1 LDAINCRHTE
11 EAIMSQQDLLT
22 ALVGEWGGIY
32 RLWLEPGVLRSESP
46 ARATIRPVLDG
57 RYVVHDYGWADQGA
71 PQHGTMLLGSDGD
84 GVWHMAWIDTWHTG
98 RSIMACKGE
107 AGADATMLGSY
118 DGGGQTWGW
127 RTTWAMPDADHLVV
141 MAWNLSPQ
149 GQEDKATET
158 VYERRG

>member
-1 LDAINCRHTE
+1 VNGAASTDSGS
-11 EAIMSQQDLLT
+11 SQVCC
-22 ALVGEWGGIY
+22 AA
-32 RLWLEPGVLRSESP
+32 ESP

-107 AGADATMLGSY
+107 AGPDATMLGS
-118 DGGGQTWGW
+118 
-127 RTTWAMPDADHLVV
+127 L
-141 MAWNLSPQ
+141 L
-149 GQEDKATET
+149 
-158 VYERRG
+158 